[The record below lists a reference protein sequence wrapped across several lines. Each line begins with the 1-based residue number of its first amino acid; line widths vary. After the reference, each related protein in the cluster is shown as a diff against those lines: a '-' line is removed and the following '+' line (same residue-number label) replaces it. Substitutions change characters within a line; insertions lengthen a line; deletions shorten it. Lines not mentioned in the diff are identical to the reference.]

1 MKSFI
6 IRTLTAIV
14 FLVCLC
20 GCKTDVEYVSFSFLE
35 YKNTTD
41 HVIELYFEEVRN
53 SCFFPDDCVKINPK
67 GKVSTGLSA
76 GMEGSGFEPLE
87 VGSVRV
93 VYDGKYEVWSRKGM
107 TYQYDNL
114 TDISVYEHS
123 TKGKREEKYSYTF
136 TEEDYNAAVSLS
148 N

>member
-1 MKSFI
+1 
-6 IRTLTAIV
+6 
-14 FLVCLC
+14 
-20 GCKTDVEYVSFSFLE
+20 
-35 YKNTTD
+35 
-41 HVIELYFEEVRN
+41 
-53 SCFFPDDCVKINPK
+53 
-67 GKVSTGLSA
+67 
-76 GMEGSGFEPLE
+76 MEGSGFEPLE